1 MLGMLKRLRQ
11 GLTKTRE
18 NFVKRIDQAIR
29 RYDRIDEDL
38 LEELE
43 EILIQT
49 DVGVE
54 TTMKII
60 DRLRERTVEERT
72 KKPEEI
78 QALLRDEM
86 AAILGGHSPPSTD
99 VELTT
104 GPHVIMVVGVN
115 GVGKTTTIGK
125 MAARYKQEGK
135 TVLLAAGD
143 TFRAAA
149 IEQLEIWAHRAD
161 VDIVKH
167 QQDADP
173 AAVAYD
179 ALQAAIARNVDI
191 LIIDTAGRLHT
202 KANLMEE
209 LKKIK
214 RTLGKLADG
223 VPHETLIVL
232 DGTTGQNAQTQAKIF
247 HEAMGGI
254 SGIVLTK
261 LDGTAKGGIVL
272 SITDSLSVPVKM
284 IGVGEGIDDLQDFDA
299 KSFVDALFE

>member
-60 DRLRERTVEERT
+60 DRLRDRTVEERT

-86 AAILGGHSPPSTD
+86 TAILEGQSPSSTD
-99 VELTT
+99 IESTT

-125 MAARYKQEGK
+125 MAARYKQDGK
-135 TVLLAAGD
+135 SVLLAAGD

-149 IEQLEIWAHRAD
+149 IEQLEIWADRAG

-232 DGTTGQNAQTQAKIF
+232 DGTTGQNAQTQAKMF

-272 SITDSLSVPVKM
+272 SIADSLSVPVKL

-299 KSFVDALFE
+299 KTFVDALFE